1 MDTVNMETVPSNR
14 PGKVVHVIGAL
25 AAGGAERFVSE
36 LVREFKKSGIDVA
49 LLILSKRVD
58 AVGNQMR
65 VDLERAGVRLHA
77 GPTIRVG
84 ARTVLWYM
92 RTLYQE
98 RPDIVHLHTP
108 NTELAHYL
116 ATRLYRLPHRIYRT
130 IHSVRPSNS
139 LTQRLARQAIN
150 VSISIACGTAV
161 QKAHSQDLSGEIIT
175 IENGVRFNWPIRTDD
190 NASEAKRMHGFDNQ
204 RFHFLIIGSMN
215 GRNLRSSPKAH
226 DVLINAWRRSKL
238 GERACV
244 LHILGDGALRVTLT
258 TLADGDNS
266 IIFHG
271 VQPNVHE
278 WLLAADCYVM
288 PSRYEGLPI
297 AGIEAAGTGL
307 PCIFSDIAPLQELQ
321 VPQALSVPS
330 NDVGALT
337 RALLQAATERPHVN
351 ASEVHQFRN
360 RFDIKQTAKTYA
372 ALYMGQLESK
382 VA

>member
-1 MDTVNMETVPSNR
+1 METVAFNK

-36 LVREFKKSGIDVA
+36 LVQEFMKCGIDVI
-49 LLILSKRVD
+49 LLILSNRVD

-65 VDLERAGVRLHA
+65 LDLERAGVRLHA

-92 RTLYQE
+92 RTLYEE

-116 ATRLYRLPHRIYRT
+116 ATRFYRVPHRTYRT
-130 IHSVRPSNS
+130 LHSVRPSTS
-139 LTQRLARQAIN
+139 LPMRLARQAIKVN
-150 VSISIACGTAV
+150 TSIACGIAVHTAHRSSLRG
-161 QKAHSQDLSGEIIT
+161 KLIT
-175 IENGVRFNWPIRTDD
+175 VENGVRFNWPIRSDEI
-190 NASEAKRMHGFDNQ
+190 ASEAKRVRGFDNRQ
-204 RFHFLIIGSMN
+204 FHFLTIGSMN
-215 GRNLRSSPKAH
+215 GQNLQDSPKAH
-226 DVLINAWRRSKL
+226 NILIDAWRRGKL
-238 GERACV
+238 GKRACV
-244 LHILGDGALRVTLT
+244 LHILGDGTLRGQLT

-266 IIFHG
+266 IVFHG
-271 VQPNVHE
+271 IKPNVHE

-307 PCIFSDIAPLQELQ
+307 PCIFSDIAPLRELQ

-330 NDVGALT
+330 NDVEALK
-337 RALLQAATERPHVN
+337 RALFQAATERPHVDM
-351 ASEVHQFRN
+351 SEVTHFRN
-360 RFDIKQTAKTYA
+360 RFDIQETAKTYA
-372 ALYMGQLESK
+372 ALYGGQLESE